1 MTRLSTQMTK
11 KSVDVIFQDFNK
23 AFDTVSHIILP
34 DKMSGIQLNKYIM
47 QWVNNWL
54 MDQAQKITANG
65 VTSDWHPITSGVPQG
80 FILGPVLFNVFINDL
95 VVGHKVLL
103 RSFEVNTD
111 LEGAVDTPEG
121 RDVLQRNLDKTEGW
135 AITNCMK
142 FNKSKCQILRL
153 G

>member
-34 DKMSGIQLNKYIM
+34 DKTSGIQLNKYIM

-65 VTSDWHPITSGVPQG
+65 VTSDWHPITSGVP
-80 FILGPVLFNVFINDL
+80 
-95 VVGHKVLL
+95 
-103 RSFEVNTD
+103 
-111 LEGAVDTPEG
+111 
-121 RDVLQRNLDKTEGW
+121 
-135 AITNCMK
+135 
-142 FNKSKCQILRL
+142 
-153 G
+153 